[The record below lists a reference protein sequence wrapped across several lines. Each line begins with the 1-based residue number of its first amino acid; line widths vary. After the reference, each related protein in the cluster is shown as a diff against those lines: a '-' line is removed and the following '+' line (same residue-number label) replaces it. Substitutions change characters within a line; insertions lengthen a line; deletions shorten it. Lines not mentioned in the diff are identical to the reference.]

1 MKAGKNLLIVDDN
14 EKNIFALK
22 AVLNS
27 RGYNC
32 MQATSAAA
40 GLKMLQN
47 DMGIDLLLLDMMM
60 PDMDGYEMVN
70 IMKKDNRIKQIPV
83 IAVTALAMTGDK
95 EKCLNAGVDG
105 YITKP
110 INIDVLMENI
120 VSLIP

>member
-22 AVLNS
+22 AVLKV
-27 RGYNC
+27 RGYHC

-40 GLKMLQN
+40 GLKILQN
-47 DMGIDLLLLDMMM
+47 DTGIDLVLLDMMM

-70 IMKKDNRIKQIPV
+70 IMKNDNRIKQIPV
-83 IAVTALAMTGDK
+83 IAVTAQAMTGDK
-95 EKCLNAGVDG
+95 EKCLKAGVNA

-110 INIDVLMENI
+110 INIDALIEEI